1 MFEFLNQL
9 WTNHSVVMLSVLYKV
24 VLVLLT
30 LIVAYFTNK
39 FVHKSIHKANANSD
53 KIDETL
59 VPIMCTASTVTLF
72 LIGLLVIFDI
82 FGINTASL
90 LTLMGAAGLAIG
102 LALKDTLSNIAA
114 GMVLL
119 ILRPFKVGHYIE
131 VGSQGGTVKEISL
144 FTTII
149 DTADGIYIS
158 IPNSTMWGSPLKNF
172 TRNQKRRL
180 DLVVGISYGD
190 SIDEGMKVL
199 RKLIEEEPRF
209 LELPAP
215 QVIVTEMADSSVN
228 MQLRGWLTV
237 DDFWAVKW
245 DLTKKA
251 KEQIEAAGLSIPF
264 PQRDVH
270 IHQAGQ

>member
-1 MFEFLNQL
+1 
-9 WTNHSVVMLSVLYKV
+9 
-24 VLVLLT
+24 
-30 LIVAYFTNK
+30 
-39 FVHKSIHKANANSD
+39 
-53 KIDETL
+53 
-59 VPIMCTASTVTLF
+59 
-72 LIGLLVIFDI
+72 
-82 FGINTASL
+82 
-90 LTLMGAAGLAIG
+90 
-102 LALKDTLSNIAA
+102 
-114 GMVLL
+114 
-119 ILRPFKVGHYIE
+119 
-131 VGSQGGTVKEISL
+131 
-144 FTTII
+144 
-149 DTADGIYIS
+149 
-158 IPNSTMWGSPLKNF
+158 MWGSPLKNF

-270 IHQAGQ
+270 IHQAG